1 MSDVASDQEDKS
13 LDKLDPLSITDTD
26 VERFLA
32 AKKPKNSSKRKRLE
46 AKTTNNQEISKK
58 QKTDIEEKQT
68 NKNKSDEE
76 EQTSPLLVISHVES
90 LNEQTKPEDPVVEE
104 RSSGDEQTSDT
115 PHENLESAT
124 LEELPGTSGSDF
136 KFKNDEDFNITEK
149 LKEMAE
155 ISVKPV
161 SKSEIEQQNKKVD
174 QPEDNVSLEL
184 KKGDRKGVNFRKN
197 IKDLLDETQLDASTL
212 AAQRLESERLARVQE
227 QQRLIRDVQRQLAAE
242 KQANKAEARVMS
254 ILQGHTTIK
263 SLASTT
269 ISKASDSLLL
279 KNQINQSNFL
289 EGTSLLTPSVSITPT
304 SKSPAALFREQL
316 LHDETLEDSEDD
328 EPPAQIQKQP
338 VPQKKAVVMTI
349 DSSSDSDDCIILSDD
364 EEAEDPEDADP
375 HNSGLH
381 VNDAYNK
388 CDSEGRVIIN
398 IGHGANEPDIYLAPQ
413 IARVIKPHQIG
424 GVRFLFD
431 NIIESVDRFDSST
444 GFGCILAHSMGLG
457 KTVQLVCFC
466 DIFLR

>member
-1 MSDVASDQEDKS
+1 MSDVVSDQEDKS

-32 AKKPKNSSKRKRLE
+32 TKKPKNPSKRKHLE
-46 AKTTNNQEISKK
+46 AKSTNNQEISKK
-58 QKTDIEEKQT
+58 QKTDIEGKNT
-68 NKNKSDEE
+68 NKIQSDAEE
-76 EQTSPLLVISHVES
+76 PISPLLISHVQS
-90 LNEQTKPEDPVVEE
+90 LNEETKVEDSGEQVRSVEN
-104 RSSGDEQTSDT
+104 EQREET
-115 PHENLESAT
+115 PAEDESAT
-124 LEELPGTSGSDF
+124 LEELPGTSESGF
-136 KFKNDEDFNITEK
+136 KFKDDEDFNITEK

-161 SKSEIEQQNKKVD
+161 TKSEIEQQNKKAEH
-174 QPEDNVSLEL
+174 PEDNVSLEL
-184 KKGDRKGVNFRKN
+184 KKGDRKGINFRKN
-197 IKDLLDETQLDASTL
+197 IKDVLDETQLDASTL

-263 SLASTT
+263 NLASTT
-269 ISKASDSLLL
+269 ISKSNDSLLL
-279 KNQINQSNFL
+279 KNQTNQSNFL

-316 LHDETLEDSEDD
+316 LHDETLADSEEE
-328 EPPAQIQKQP
+328 EPPAELIKQP
-338 VPQKKAVVMTI
+338 IPQKKAVVMTI

-388 CDSEGRVIIN
+388 PDSEGRVVVN
-398 IGHGANEPDIYLAPQ
+398 IGHSPNEPDIYVAPQ